1 MADQS
6 DTVTLT
12 VESEEGSDEVT
23 LPAELIDLLKEENEE
38 TPAEVV
44 GDLAMMGCAQRIH
57 ATVHHSQGDVDPTI
71 ERLEELTMELF
82 EERFGASYGEMTGH
96 SH

>member
-1 MADQS
+1 MADPS

-23 LPAELIDLLKEENEE
+23 LPAELVDLLKEGDE

-57 ATVHHSQGDVDPTI
+57 ATVHHSQGEVDPTI
-71 ERLEELTMELF
+71 QRLEELTMELF
-82 EERFGASYGEMTGH
+82 EQRFGATYGEMTGH

>member
-1 MADQS
+1 MADPS

-23 LPAELIDLLKEENEE
+23 LPSELVDLLKEGEE

-57 ATVHHSQGDVDPTI
+57 ATVHHSEGEVDPTI
-71 ERLEELTMELF
+71 QQLEELTMELF
-82 EERFGASYGEMTGH
+82 EERFGASYGELTGH

>member
-1 MADQS
+1 MADPS

-23 LPAELIDLLKEENEE
+23 LPAELINLLKEGEE
-38 TPAEVV
+38 TPAQVV

-57 ATVHHSQGDVDPTI
+57 ATVHHSQGEVDPNI
-71 ERLEELTMELF
+71 QRLEELTMELF